1 MNKLSKTTFK
11 KLLILPVFLI
21 LLTALGCSDD
31 DGGKTN
37 TNPSKERYLTC
48 KINGEERNFSYRVS
62 ANDPPSEDIIHFVS
76 IAGHEKEDLNSP
88 GFGFDL
94 VSTEG
99 AVTGTTYTAPS
110 SELHADFYI
119 QNLDSNGNVT
129 GTTTY
134 SGNGYDG
141 TSFTLNITKLD
152 YYGVEGT
159 FSGVLQLSPDGEFI
173 TITDGK
179 FSAPYNYRN

>member
-1 MNKLSKTTFK
+1 MNKLSKTIFK
-11 KLLILPVFLI
+11 TIFILPAFLLLLITI
-21 LLTALGCSDD
+21 GCSGDD
-31 DGGKTN
+31 NKEGN
-37 TNPSKERYLTC
+37 TNPTTKRYLIC
-48 KINGEERNFSYRVS
+48 KINGEERDFSYRVS

-76 IAGHEKEDLNSP
+76 IGGHEKEDINSP

-99 AVTGTTYTAPS
+99 AVVGTTYTAPS
-110 SELHADFYI
+110 SELHANFYI

-159 FSGVLQLSPDGEFI
+159 FSGVLQLNPDGEFI
-173 TITDGK
+173 TVTDGK

>member
-1 MNKLSKTTFK
+1 MNKLSKTIFK
-11 KLLILPVFLI
+11 TIFILPAFLLLLI
-21 LLTALGCSDD
+21 AAGCSGDD
-31 DGGKTN
+31 NKEGN
-37 TNPSKERYLTC
+37 TNPTTKRYLTC
-48 KINGEERNFSYRVS
+48 KINGEERDFSYRVS

-76 IAGHEKEDLNSP
+76 IGGHEKEDINSP

-99 AVTGTTYTAPS
+99 AVVGTIYTAPS
-110 SELHADFYI
+110 SELHGDFYI

-173 TITDGK
+173 TVTDGK